1 MSDKKRELL
10 ASFCRCIAGQ
20 FSNKKQ
26 AFANPQ
32 LFAHI
37 HVFFRPLPWD
47 FFGGIG
53 FYSEQVYDYDMWR
66 PYRQGVHRLIPED
79 DYVYVENYALKNP
92 IWYAGSGHNR
102 AILETI
108 TPDVIERRYNCS
120 MIFKKENGKFI
131 GQVEGN
137 KCFIKKGDAL
147 TYLVSD
153 VELTETTFVSWDRG
167 LDVNTHQQKWG
178 SEYGALHFEKIADFS
193 SEIPW
198 DKF

>member
-1 MSDKKRELL
+1 MSDKKKELL
-10 ASFCRCIAGQ
+10 AAFCRCLAGQ

-26 AFANPQ
+26 AFTNPQ

-53 FYSEQVYDYDMWR
+53 FYSEQVYDYDMWK
-66 PYRQGVHRLIPED
+66 PYRQGVHRLIPGD

-102 AILETI
+102 SILETI

-120 MIFKKENGKFI
+120 MIFKRENGKFV

-137 KCFIKKGDAL
+137 KCIIKKGDYL

-178 SEYGALHFEKIADFS
+178 SEYGALHFEKITDFS

-198 DKF
+198 EKL